1 MIAQPVGKCNGG
13 IMKILVTG
21 GSGFVG
27 RNLTERLIRDGHE
40 VTITSTGT
48 EPMIP
53 GVKKIV
59 YMGLEGIDWSQAED
73 KDAVIHLMANNDTR
87 CIDEKEMI
95 RANYQGSIR
104 LFEVAYKSGC
114 RKFIYASSTAVYGN
128 SPAPYIE
135 DETPEEPLNVYGESK
150 RMFDD
155 YIRQIPT
162 SHEVQ
167 TVGFRYCNIYG
178 PGEDQKGKRMSM
190 IGQMIRKLLK
200 VEKPKLFKWG
210 EQKRDWVHVQDV
222 VEANILALHSDKS
235 GIYNIGSG
243 VASTFNEITDILQHY
258 FGELAIPEYIDCP
271 FESEYQNH
279 TECCIEKARREL
291 GFSPGFDLRSGIEDY
306 IRTFSERI
314 G

>member
-1 MIAQPVGKCNGG
+1 
-13 IMKILVTG
+13 MKILVTG

-48 EPMIP
+48 EPIIP
-53 GVKKIV
+53 GVKKVV
-59 YMGLEGIDWSQAED
+59 YMGLEGIDWSQAEN
-73 KDAVIHLMANNDTR
+73 KDIVIHLMANNDTR
-87 CIDEKEMI
+87 CVDEKEMI

-104 LFEVAYKSGC
+104 LFEVAHKSGC

-128 SPAPYIE
+128 SPAPYVE
-135 DETPEEPLNVYGESK
+135 DETPEEALNVYGESK

-155 YIRQIPT
+155 YIRQVPS

-190 IGQMIRKLLK
+190 IGQMLRTMQGGQR
-200 VEKPKLFKWG
+200 PKLFKWG
-210 EQKRDWVHVQDV
+210 EQKRDWVYVKDV
-222 VEANILALHSDKS
+222 VEANILALQSDVS

-243 VASTFNEITDILQHY
+243 CASTFNEIFKALDERMKTGLT
-258 FGELAIPEYIDCP
+258 PEYIDCP

-306 IRTFSERI
+306 VTSLTS
-314 G
+314 